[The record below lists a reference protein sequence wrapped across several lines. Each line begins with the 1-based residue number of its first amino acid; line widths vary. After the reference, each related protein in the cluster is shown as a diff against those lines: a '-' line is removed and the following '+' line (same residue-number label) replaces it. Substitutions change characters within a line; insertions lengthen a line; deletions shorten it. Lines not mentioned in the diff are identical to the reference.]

1 MGEGIVLEARARQG
15 HAGGDAS
22 VELGANHKQ
31 VVVPGLGIDMPGF
44 ALDQIAKDIVGHPR
58 AQAAADLAGIFD
70 RLIEHQGHFVVKTRV
85 GGANLQGQRVD
96 VGAMQEGLLQS
107 FGQGLGVEVA
117 GAAVAGP
124 ARGDD
129 QAVGPHH
136 QQLADIRDL
145 GQLLTEQGV
154 VQVFE
159 FLGHGCR
166 QFRQMLPVVARPV
179 VQQFNP
185 GFGNGLESFLD
196 DRISWAVQAASPAHG
211 QLAGFAKPGQP
222 ASFAVA
228 QLHRFTAQGHG
239 PSLMLTSRVHGH

>member
-85 GGANLQGQRVD
+85 GGANLQGQRVV

-179 VQQFNP
+179 V
-185 GFGNGLESFLD
+185 
-196 DRISWAVQAASPAHG
+196 
-211 QLAGFAKPGQP
+211 
-222 ASFAVA
+222 
-228 QLHRFTAQGHG
+228 
-239 PSLMLTSRVHGH
+239 